1 MNALKMMS
9 KWLIAIVGTVCFIA
23 VTALIAGAT
32 PQSDGSDGS
41 TLVGDWRGDS
51 ICQVRESACHD
62 EKVVYHL
69 SKSAGKSGWITV
81 SADKIV
87 NGSPVNMGSIE
98 FKFDKDKKTL
108 ISETPQGVWKFA
120 VAADK
125 MEGTLISR
133 DGTLFRRVSLTK
145 SK

>member
-1 MNALKMMS
+1 MNASKMMS
-9 KWLIAIVGTVCFIA
+9 QRLIAIVGAICLIA
-23 VTALIAGAT
+23 VTALIARAA
-32 PQSDGSDGS
+32 PQSDSGDESA
-41 TLVGDWRGDS
+41 LIGDWRGDS
-51 ICQVRESACHD
+51 ICQVPESACHD

-98 FKFDKDKKTL
+98 FKYDKDKKTL
-108 ISETPQGVWKFA
+108 ESETPQGVWKFA
-120 VAADK
+120 VAPDK
-125 MEGTLISR
+125 MEGTLTSL

-145 SK
+145 VK